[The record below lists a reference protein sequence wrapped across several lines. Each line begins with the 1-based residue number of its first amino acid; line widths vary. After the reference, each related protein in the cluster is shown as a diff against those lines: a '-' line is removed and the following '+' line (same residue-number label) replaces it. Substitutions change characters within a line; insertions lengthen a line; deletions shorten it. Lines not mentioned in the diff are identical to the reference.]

1 MTGVKAVA
9 LLIFVLAA
17 VYALMYFGWLPRLRN
32 RVLTAGILGS
42 TTTPASATRTG
53 TKTGTQATGTESTAV
68 SATGSATEPI
78 TQTTE
83 SDPAAGRPRAMTLAW
98 VEGTYQGTTK
108 AISRNKRVAAPGL
121 GGSARATMVVD
132 DSTVRWERE
141 GTGEVRVAG
150 SRLLGVSM
158 EREAA
163 DKLVG
168 QAHLVL
174 VSWTP
179 DGERDDE
186 RYVTG
191 FLPRSRADSA
201 VLVSAVQRLM
211 RFGSSEHDATTAPD
225 LTP

>member
-1 MTGVKAVA
+1 
-9 LLIFVLAA
+9 
-17 VYALMYFGWLPRLRN
+17 
-32 RVLTAGILGS
+32 
-42 TTTPASATRTG
+42 
-53 TKTGTQATGTESTAV
+53 
-68 SATGSATEPI
+68 
-78 TQTTE
+78 
-83 SDPAAGRPRAMTLAW
+83 MTLAW
-98 VEGTYQGTTK
+98 VEGTYLGTTK
-108 AISRNKRVAAPGL
+108 AISRQERVAAPGL
-121 GGSARATMVVD
+121 GEPARATMVVD

-163 DKLVG
+163 DKFVG

-174 VSWTP
+174 VSWNA
-179 DGERDDE
+179 DSDKDDE

-211 RFGSSEHDATTAPD
+211 KIGASSDDDAATTPD
-225 LTP
+225 VTL